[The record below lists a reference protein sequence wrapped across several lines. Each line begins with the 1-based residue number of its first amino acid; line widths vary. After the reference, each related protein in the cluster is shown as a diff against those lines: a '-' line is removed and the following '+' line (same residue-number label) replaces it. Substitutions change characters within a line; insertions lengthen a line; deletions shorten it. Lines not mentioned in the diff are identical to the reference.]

1 MMAKMLHRCLLPLVA
16 AVFLAAAPAPVKTQ
30 VPGWYRLETGNFQ
43 VTALYDGY
51 LRMKP
56 ALLHNIAPGEV
67 PSLLQRAFIDTDAQ
81 GMKTSV
87 NAFLVH
93 TGDHLILVDAG
104 LRGCLGD
111 PLGHMLENLRA
122 SGYRPEEVDAVL
134 LTHMHDD
141 HVCGLAEDG
150 KRVFP
155 NATVYAAE
163 AEAAF
168 WLDGATSTNPSHRRS
183 ERVLKALEPYRAAGA
198 LRTFKPGTRLFPGV
212 TALATPGH
220 TPGHTSYL
228 FESNGQGLLVLGD
241 IVHVEAVQFPHPEVT
256 MAYDADQP
264 AAAKTR
270 AALFATLAEKGWI
283 VAGAHLHFPGLG
295 RIRRDGMGYVYV
307 PVPYSPLS
315 P

>member
-1 MMAKMLHRCLLPLVA
+1 MTKMLQRRLLPLLA
-16 AVFLAAAPAPVKTQ
+16 AIFLAATPAPVKTQ
-30 VPGWYRLETGNFQ
+30 APGWYRLESGNFQ

-51 LRMKP
+51 LRMNLT
-56 ALLHNIAPGEV
+56 LLHGIAPGEV
-67 PSLLQRAFIDTDAQ
+67 PPLLGRAFIDTNAQ
-81 GMKTSV
+81 GMKSSV

-104 LRGCLGD
+104 LRGCLGE

-122 SGYRPEEVDAVL
+122 SGYRPEEVDSVL

-141 HVCGLAEDG
+141 HVCGLSEGG

-168 WLDGATSTNPSHRRS
+168 WLDGKATTNPSHRRS
-183 ERVLKALEPYRAAGA
+183 ERVLKAIEPYRAANA
-198 LRTFKPGTRLFPGV
+198 FRTFKPGTRLFPGV

-228 FESNGQGLLVLGD
+228 FESAGQGLLVLGD
-241 IVHVEAVQFPHPEVT
+241 IVHAEAVQFPHPEVT
-256 MAYDADQP
+256 MDYDADQP
-264 AAAKTR
+264 AAARTR
-270 AALFATLAEKGWI
+270 AALFATVAEKGWT
-283 VAGAHLHFPGLG
+283 VAGAHLPFPGLG
-295 RIRRDGMGYVYV
+295 HIRQDGTAYAYV
-307 PVPYSPLS
+307 PVQYSPL